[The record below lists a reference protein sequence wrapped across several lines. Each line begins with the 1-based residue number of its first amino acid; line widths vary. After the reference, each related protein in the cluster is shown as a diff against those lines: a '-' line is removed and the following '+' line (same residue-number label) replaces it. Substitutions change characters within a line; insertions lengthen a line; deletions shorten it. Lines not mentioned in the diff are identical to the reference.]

1 LGTALVCIAE
11 QPSET
16 GRLQIFQFLLTGKG
30 LMRFVSLIANWSI
43 GRRITVLTSVLI
55 LFVVGVL
62 TWFAQ
67 QRAAESVHDATRVD
81 LEHIADNVMKM
92 CELQSNVLALKLAA
106 DVALAEQIMG
116 TLGQTGGQA
125 NGYLRV
131 TSGTQGVD
139 QQEVPQIYV
148 GSHLLNG
155 DTAVV
160 DAIKDRSHTACTV
173 FAVQNSKL
181 VRIATNVM
189 GTDGKRAMGTTI
201 GTDSPVYQT
210 VIRDKKTF
218 SGTNA
223 ILGSLYETIYK
234 PLQDASG
241 QTVAVLFVGMAHSDF
256 KLLPATINSIKIGK
270 SGYMFCLNSQGLTTV
285 HPKQVGLD
293 FSKEQFTLDMFK
305 QKNGWISG
313 YKFEG
318 KSKLAA
324 FRYFKPYDWYIVASA
339 YQDEFQAPVVQMR
352 NILLGAMVAFILLGI
367 FAASF
372 LSRSIV
378 RPIHALIN
386 RLKDIS
392 EGEGDL
398 SKRVEILTD
407 DEIGEL
413 GRRFNTF
420 VETVHQTVDA
430 VDLIAQGNYET
441 SRSSEDGGLAMV
453 GKSLELMRADLRK
466 RHAEA
471 EQLRNDIGAMMRV
484 VSAAAEGN
492 FTVEA
497 AMSEGT
503 VGILADSFNV
513 MMEELSSLI
522 QQVREASQQVG
533 STTHELMVANEQMAK
548 GADTQSLQIANT
560 TSAID
565 EMSISI
571 QSVAENADSA
581 TKASQQTV
589 ETANVG
595 GKTVLEAVDAMRRI
609 RETVQR
615 TAQEIKSLGE
625 SSMEISEIVKV
636 INNIASRTNLLAL
649 NATIEAAKAGEAG
662 KGFAVVADEVRKLAD
677 QATKASNDIATLL
690 QGIKSE
696 MTVTIASMEKTSG
709 EVEMGSQ
716 LAAQAGRALEQIV
729 NMAQQSAELIQD
741 ISLAAKQ
748 QAKASG
754 GIVSAMNQISIISKE
769 TATGAQQ
776 ATQSSSTMLEISES
790 LSKSVQ
796 TFKLHD

>member
-1 LGTALVCIAE
+1 
-11 QPSET
+11 
-16 GRLQIFQFLLTGKG
+16 
-30 LMRFVSLIANWSI
+30 
-43 GRRITVLTSVLI
+43 
-55 LFVVGVL
+55 
-62 TWFAQ
+62 
-67 QRAAESVHDATRVD
+67 
-81 LEHIADNVMKM
+81 
-92 CELQSNVLALKLAA
+92 
-106 DVALAEQIMG
+106 
-116 TLGQTGGQA
+116 
-125 NGYLRV
+125 
-131 TSGTQGVD
+131 
-139 QQEVPQIYV
+139 
-148 GSHLLNG
+148 
-155 DTAVV
+155 
-160 DAIKDRSHTACTV
+160 
-173 FAVQNSKL
+173 
-181 VRIATNVM
+181 
-189 GTDGKRAMGTTI
+189 
-201 GTDSPVYQT
+201 
-210 VIRDKKTF
+210 
-218 SGTNA
+218 
-223 ILGSLYETIYK
+223 
-234 PLQDASG
+234 
-241 QTVAVLFVGMAHSDF
+241 
-256 KLLPATINSIKIGK
+256 
-270 SGYMFCLNSQGLTTV
+270 
-285 HPKQVGLD
+285 
-293 FSKEQFTLDMFK
+293 
-305 QKNGWISG
+305 
-313 YKFEG
+313 
-318 KSKLAA
+318 
-324 FRYFKPYDWYIVASA
+324 
-339 YQDEFQAPVVQMR
+339 
-352 NILLGAMVAFILLGI
+352 
-367 FAASF
+367 
-372 LSRSIV
+372 
-378 RPIHALIN
+378 
-386 RLKDIS
+386 
-392 EGEGDL
+392 
-398 SKRVEILTD
+398 
-407 DEIGEL
+407 
-413 GRRFNTF
+413 
-420 VETVHQTVDA
+420 
-430 VDLIAQGNYET
+430 
-441 SRSSEDGGLAMV
+441 
-453 GKSLELMRADLRK
+453 
-466 RHAEA
+466 
-471 EQLRNDIGAMMRV
+471 
-484 VSAAAEGN
+484 
-492 FTVEA
+492 
-497 AMSEGT
+497 
-503 VGILADSFNV
+503 
-513 MMEELSSLI
+513 
-522 QQVREASQQVG
+522 
-533 STTHELMVANEQMAK
+533 MAK